1 MQRHET
7 SEDIDRAAAEWA
19 ARLDGGA
26 LTAAD
31 RTALDEWASADPRR
45 FGALARAMA
54 LLAQFDAARDGADA
68 AEASPFREDLL
79 SGGHRRAPRFARR
92 AFLYGGAAAGAAAIS
107 LSGTVAYAHR
117 GQYRTGKGEVRSVPL
132 TDGSV
137 IWLNTDSVVRVRYG
151 RTQRGVILARG
162 EAMFEVAKDP
172 ARPFVVLAG
181 ETSVRAVGTAFSV
194 SQVSNKAVQVLVN
207 EGQVDFAPDGGQAV
221 RLIPGCKAL
230 SGEPGGILVH
240 HVGVPTV
247 SRALSWRR
255 GLLDFD
261 GVTLSE
267 AARTFARYSDEKIL
281 IDDPQV
287 ARRTVSGLFASTDP
301 VGFARAV
308 AVSLDLHAR
317 EASGAIHLSR

>member
-1 MQRHET
+1 MERHET
-7 SEDIDRAAAEWA
+7 SEDIDRDAADWA

-26 LTAAD
+26 MTAAD

-54 LLAQFDAARDGADA
+54 LLAQFEVAADA
-68 AEASPFREDLL
+68 ADLPFRQRSPRL
-79 SGGHRRAPRFARR
+79 RAPRRIGAGIGRR
-92 AFLYGGAAAGAAAIS
+92 GLLYGGAAAAAAS
-107 LSGTVAYAHR
+107 LSLTASVAYAHR

-132 TDGSV
+132 ADGSV

-172 ARPFVVLAG
+172 SRPFVVMAG
-181 ETSVRAVGTAFSV
+181 DTRVRAVGTAFSV
-194 SQVSNKAVQVLVN
+194 AQVSQSHVQVMVG
-207 EGQVDFAPDGGQAV
+207 EGQVDFAPADGQPV

-230 SGEPGGILVH
+230 SGAPQGISVN

-247 SRALSWRR
+247 SRALAWRR

-261 GVTLSE
+261 GVTLAE
-267 AARTFARYSDEKIL
+267 AARTFARYSDTEIV
-281 IDDPQV
+281 IDDPAV
-287 ARRTVSGLFASTDP
+287 GRRTVSGLFASTDP
-301 VGFARAV
+301 AGFARA
-308 AVSLDLHAR
+308 AALSLDLHAR
-317 EASGAIHLSR
+317 EAPGEIHLTR